1 MIMMMMIIIMMMMTM
16 MMIEFKKQKLPSQGW
31 KEQVLL
37 EPTMLGGGAPA
48 FVTVS
53 GDLKIIIVT

>member
-1 MIMMMMIIIMMMMTM
+1 M
-16 MMIEFKKQKLPSQGW
+16 MMIEFKKLPSQGFW
-31 KEQVLL
+31 KQVLL